1 MAEHSEYRQWILDA
15 LEDGDLTWG
24 GLIDAIKYNRCSIDD
39 WDVDRFSN
47 VLTGMVN
54 DGAVARYRP
63 DFRRITMAYT
73 LSARQK
79 GWAKP

>member
-24 GLIDAIKYNRCSIDD
+24 GLIDAIKYRRCPVDD
-39 WDVDRFSN
+39 WDVDRFTN
-47 VLTGMVN
+47 VLQGLLD
-54 DGAVARYRP
+54 DGAVAEYRESN
-63 DFRRITMAYT
+63 RIWMACT

-79 GWAKP
+79 GQAKP